1 MTSVFSGFYK
11 LAISDRLAALHEAGV
26 LSTNDYAALSSGD
39 VTLDRN
45 TAEHLIEN
53 VIGVAGLPFA
63 VALNF
68 RINQQDRL
76 IPMVVEEPSIVA
88 ALSSAAK
95 LARDVGGFEVDSDD
109 GLMIGQIQLLDCEDV
124 EQSLAALAAAEARIL
139 EAANAVH
146 PNLTARGGGVRGLQ
160 QFSYQR
166 PSGGHMIV
174 VHLLIDTCDAM
185 GANLINTICEQVAP
199 LTASIAKARP
209 HLRILSNL
217 ADKALV
223 RAKMRLPLKT
233 LAEDHERAVN
243 IRDGII
249 AANEFA
255 ELDVHRATTHNKGV
269 MNGIDAVVVATGND
283 WRAVEASAH
292 AWAARSGRYR
302 SLTRWTANDDGDLC
316 GELLLPIKL
325 GIVGGSVRVNPVA
338 KLSLRL
344 AGVERSR
351 ELDEIACVVGL
362 AQNFSALKALATDGI
377 QRGHMALHARSVAV
391 QAGAEDAEV
400 DPVVASMV
408 AEGVVKTWRAREL
421 IEALRLKSPAYPPRT
436 MMGEVSSAAKL
447 ILAGEHAVVYG
458 RRALGLPI
466 QRALRAEVF
475 SSNAPLTIR
484 VDDWQLSYDASDDA
498 DHRSPLGMLVDTIIK
513 IAGLELPK
521 GHIDVS
527 CQIPFAA
534 GLGGSAALAVVL
546 IRAIAKLT
554 GSRFE
559 KEQVNEMAFAC
570 EKLAHGTP
578 SGVDN
583 TLATFAAPLLFSPSA
598 QQRWQDLEIGSS
610 LQFVVAFSGIKGVT
624 SDLVARVAA
633 RRERAPVAFEAI
645 FDQIDAEVDVCLSAL
660 QSADL
665 QKLGDSL
672 NLCHG
677 LLNAIG
683 VSHPELEKM
692 VTIARTAGAVG
703 AKLTGA
709 GGGGSVIA
717 ICDGNAEAV
726 ATALRQARYETRII
740 DVAPVKPADPV
751 VSFESEELV
760 LVDENDN
767 VTGHLPKADC
777 HHGDGILHRAF
788 SLFIFN
794 DQGEVLLQQRAA
806 DKRLWGGY
814 WSNSCCSH
822 PRRGEQMDEAT
833 HRRLHQELG
842 CSADLR
848 FVYKFQYQASF
859 GSAGS
864 ENELCSVYVGRL
876 KDAVRANRTEVDQWQ
891 FLSPEAVDRWLAEDP
906 DTLTPWFKMEW
917 SRLRDEFGEN
927 LADLMAPVVSAE

>member
-1 MTSVFSGFYK
+1 MTSVFSGFYR
-11 LAISDRLAALHEAGV
+11 LAISDRLAALHEAGE

-39 VTLDRN
+39 ITLDRG

-68 RINQQDRL
+68 RINGQERL

-95 LARDVGGFEVDSDD
+95 LARAVGGFEVDSDD
-109 GLMIGQIQLLDCEDV
+109 GLMIGQIQLLDSEAPDA
-124 EQSLAALAAAEARIL
+124 SLAALAAAEQRIVD
-139 EAANAVH
+139 AANAVH
-146 PNLTARGGGVRGLQ
+146 PNLIKRGGGVRGMQ

-166 PSGGHMIV
+166 AGGGHMII

-199 LTASIAKARP
+199 MVASIAGARP

-223 RAKMRLPLKT
+223 RARMRLPLST
-233 LAEDHERAVN
+233 LHADEEQARS
-243 IRDGII
+243 ICDGII

-255 ELDVHRATTHNKGV
+255 ELDVHRATPHNKGI
-269 MNGIDAVVVATGND
+269 MNGIDALVVATGND

-302 SLTRWTANDDGDLC
+302 SLTRWTANEQGDLC

-377 QRGHMALHARSVAV
+377 QRGHMALHARSVAI
-391 QAGAEDAEV
+391 QAGAQDSEV
-400 DPVVASMV
+400 EPVVAAMT

-421 IEALRLKSPAYPPRT
+421 IEELRLRSPAYPPRELI
-436 MMGEVSSAAKL
+436 GEVSSAAKL

-466 QRALRAEVF
+466 PRALRAEVF
-475 SSNAPLTIR
+475 SSKTPLTIR
-484 VDDWQLSYDASDDA
+484 VDDWQLQYDASDDA
-498 DHRSPLGMLVDTIIK
+498 DHRSPLGMLVDTILSLAAIDM
-513 IAGLELPK
+513 PN

-546 IRAIAKLT
+546 IRAMAKLT
-554 GSRFE
+554 GLKLSPAE
-559 KEQVNEMAFAC
+559 VNEMAFAC

-583 TLATFAAPLLFSPSA
+583 TLATFAAPLLFSPRSTA
-598 QQRWQDLEIGSS
+598 KTQDIAIAEP
-610 LQFVVAFSGIKGVT
+610 LQLVIAFSGIKGVT
-624 SDLVARVAA
+624 SDLVARVAE
-633 RRERAPVAFEAI
+633 RRERRPAAFDAT
-645 FDQIDAEVDVCLSAL
+645 FDQIDAEVSACLAAL
-660 QSADL
+660 QSADWRS
-665 QKLGDSL
+665 LGDSL

-692 VTIARTAGAVG
+692 VHIARDAGALG

-717 ICDGNAEAV
+717 LCDGNAEQV
-726 ATALRQARYETRII
+726 ATALRQARYEARVI
-740 DVAPVKPADPV
+740 DVAAAEPADPV
-751 VSFESEELV
+751 VSFDAEELV
-760 LVDENDN
+760 LVNEQDE
-767 VTGHLPKADC
+767 VPGYLPKAEC
-777 HHGDGILHRAF
+777 HNGDGILHRAF
-788 SLFIFN
+788 SLFVFN
-794 DQGEVLLQQRAA
+794 DAGEVLLQQRAA

-822 PRRGEQMDEAT
+822 PRRGEAMDDAT

-842 CSADLR
+842 CHADLE
-848 FVYKFQYQASF
+848 FVYKFSYQASF

-864 ENELCSVYVGRL
+864 EHEMCSVYVGRL
-876 KDAVRANRTEVDQWQ
+876 KDDVRPNRTEVDDWQ
-891 FLSPEAVDRWLAEDP
+891 FLAPEAVDRWLAEDP

-917 SRLRDEFGEN
+917 AKLRREY
-927 LADLMAPVVSAE
+927 ADNIESLTAPIESPE